1 MSQRV
6 PDSNTEG
13 SGGTSSL
20 YDYEKYRKTFEVGK
34 YANTHKNTLVSIII
48 FIALFFNIL
57 TPVYSESF
65 DNNEQSQISN
75 DNWKRA
81 FDQIIDLYK
90 EILIP
95 ANNAEGTLES
105 IKNEDNDEEI
115 FVVSKVVILTSRG
128 ITETEVSKL
137 IVSQINNMASPKLP
151 MIVLGI
157 GLDANMIGLENFA
170 SEPTD
175 FVKTIGIISIKYYVR
190 YMNYSH

>member
-1 MSQRV
+1 MQ
-6 PDSNTEG
+6 
-13 SGGTSSL
+13 
-20 YDYEKYRKTFEVGK
+20 
-34 YANTHKNTLVSIII
+34 TLINAYQYYII

-57 TPVYSESF
+57 TPVSF

>member
-1 MSQRV
+1 MQ
-6 PDSNTEG
+6 
-13 SGGTSSL
+13 
-20 YDYEKYRKTFEVGK
+20 
-34 YANTHKNTLVSIII
+34 TLIKAYQYYII

>member
-1 MSQRV
+1 MK
-6 PDSNTEG
+6 N
-13 SGGTSSL
+13 
-20 YDYEKYRKTFEVGK
+20 YENYF
-34 YANTHKNTLVSIII
+34 I

-57 TPVYSESF
+57 TPVSF

>member
-1 MSQRV
+1 MQ
-6 PDSNTEG
+6 
-13 SGGTSSL
+13 SL
-20 YDYEKYRKTFEVGK
+20 IKAQGIK
-34 YANTHKNTLVSIII
+34 I

-65 DNNEQSQISN
+65 DNEQSQISN

-175 FVKTIGIISIKYYVR
+175 FIKTIGIIP
-190 YMNYSH
+190 

>member
-1 MSQRV
+1 MQ
-6 PDSNTEG
+6 
-13 SGGTSSL
+13 SL
-20 YDYEKYRKTFEVGK
+20 IKAQGIK
-34 YANTHKNTLVSIII
+34 I

-57 TPVYSESF
+57 TPVSF

-115 FVVSKVVILTSRG
+115 FVVSKVVILTSKG

-175 FVKTIGIISIKYYVR
+175 FIKTIGIIP
-190 YMNYSH
+190 

>member
-1 MSQRV
+1 MQ
-6 PDSNTEG
+6 
-13 SGGTSSL
+13 
-20 YDYEKYRKTFEVGK
+20 
-34 YANTHKNTLVSIII
+34 TLIKAYQYYII

-57 TPVYSESF
+57 TPVSF